1 MTLSFAPDAIE
12 TWPLARLQPYA
23 RNAKTHGADQVA
35 RIAASK
41 AEFGWT
47 VPCLVAEDGELIA
60 GHGRVLAATQLGLT
74 EAPVILLGHLTEAQ
88 RRAYRIADNR
98 LAESPWDEALLSA
111 ELNDLLAED
120 FDLSLVG
127 FSDGELDKLLAF
139 VPEGDGGGD
148 GGDDREDIPEAPEDA
163 VSRPGDLWLLGPH
176 RLLCGDATVM
186 AELDRLMAGSK
197 ADVCFTDSPYNVDYA
212 GGVGAEKA
220 GKGRRILNDALGDG
234 FERFLF
240 EACVSII
247 AHTAGAIYM
256 CMSSSE
262 LHTLQ
267 KAFVAAGGHWSTFII
282 WAKDRFTLGRSDY
295 QRQFEPILYGWPE
308 GAKHHWCGARDQGD
322 VWFIDRPHRNDLHP
336 TMKPVGLVER
346 AIRNSSPRGGLVLDP
361 FGGSGTT
368 LIAAERTGRAA
379 RVVELDPRYVDV
391 IVERWQAEIDC
402 EAALDGD
409 GRTFGQV
416 RTERLGD
423 DATAPTETP
432 ETDATAEPAS
442 KRKSAA

>member
-1 MTLSFAPDAIE
+1 MTLSFAPERIE
-12 TWPLARLQPYA
+12 TWPLERLKPYA
-23 RNAKTHGADQVA
+23 RNAKTHRADQVA
-35 RIAASK
+35 KIAGSMAQ
-41 AEFGWT
+41 FGWT

-60 GHGRVLAATQLGLT
+60 GHGRVLAAEQLGLT
-74 EAPVILLGHLTEAQ
+74 EAPVIVLDHLTEEQ
-88 RRAYRIADNR
+88 RKAYRLADNR
-98 LAESPWDEALLSA
+98 LAESEWDEALLSA
-111 ELNDLLAED
+111 ELQELAAVDVELGLL
-120 FDLSLVG
+120 G
-127 FSDGELDKLLAF
+127 FSDAELDELLAF
-139 VPEGDGGGD
+139 GDEGTARDDEEAVPEPPAD
-148 GGDDREDIPEAPEDA
+148 P

-176 RLLCGDATVM
+176 RLLCGDATVIID
-186 AELDRLMAGSK
+186 LDRLMAGSK
-197 ADVCFTDSPYNVDYA
+197 AALCFTDSPYNVDYA

-234 FERFLF
+234 FARFLHD
-240 EACVSII
+240 ACVSII

-308 GAKHHWCGARDQGD
+308 GASHHWCGARDQGD
-322 VWFIDRPHRNDLHP
+322 VWLIDRPAKNDLHP

-368 LIAAERTGRAA
+368 LIAAERTGRVA
-379 RVVELDPRYVDV
+379 RLLELDPRYIDV
-391 IVERWQAEIDC
+391 IVERWQGETGRDAV
-402 EAALDGD
+402 LDGD
-409 GRTFGQV
+409 GGSFAAV
-416 RTERLGD
+416 RTARLGSAD
-423 DATAPTETP
+423 QRER
-432 ETDATAEPAS
+432 EPA
-442 KRKSAA
+442 